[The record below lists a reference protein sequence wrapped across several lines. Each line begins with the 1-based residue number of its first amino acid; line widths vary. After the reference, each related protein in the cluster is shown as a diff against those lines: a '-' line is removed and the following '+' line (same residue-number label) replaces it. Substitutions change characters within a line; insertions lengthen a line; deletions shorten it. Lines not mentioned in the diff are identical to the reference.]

1 MVTLTMPCEWPPRN
15 GYMLPERIRGLKEE
29 NHQTT
34 WCVDKAIEFMQNR
47 TDDRPFC
54 LSVNPFDPHPPFDPP
69 QEYKDKLNIDDM
81 PLPLWKEGELDNKPF
96 AHKDCYLH
104 GSQKGMVRD
113 TVTMTD
119 DEKREVTR
127 DYYAEIEL
135 MDHQLGRLLDYLEE
149 SGLRNAAKRDGAQV
163 LPPFRDVQH

>member
-1 MVTLTMPCEWPPRN
+1 MLLVPALLMASVPTRLIMAPMMTLT
-15 GYMLPERIRGLKEE
+15 
-29 NHQTT
+29 
-34 WCVDKAIEFMQNR
+34 
-47 TDDRPFC
+47 
-54 LSVNPFDPHPPFDPP
+54 
-69 QEYKDKLNIDDM
+69 M
-81 PLPLWKEGELDNKPF
+81 PLPLWKEGKLDNKPF

>member
-1 MVTLTMPCEWPPRN
+1 M
-15 GYMLPERIRGLKEE
+15 
-29 NHQTT
+29 
-34 WCVDKAIEFMQNR
+34 
-47 TDDRPFC
+47 
-54 LSVNPFDPHPPFDPP
+54 
-69 QEYKDKLNIDDM
+69 
-81 PLPLWKEGELDNKPF
+81 
-96 AHKDCYLH
+96 
-104 GSQKGMVRD
+104 RD